1 MRKNRTVECSAD
13 NPQRIVLSEQNIG
26 LASIQNARELGG
38 YINTDGL
45 RIKRGRFIRSGQLF
59 GIVKTD
65 IDILTKNTISVRS

>member
-26 LASIQNARELGG
+26 LASILNARELGG

-45 RIKRGRFIRSGQLF
+45 RIKRGRLIRSGQLF